1 MKYEMFVKQLIVI
14 SDTARTILAQ
24 YLGTMDLNRQWTLLS
39 DDNEISKLATENDWP
54 ENEVFLYLAKTIKE
68 GFGVRPSIFTREH
81 LYLMN
86 SDIGVRMYLASL
98 LTGDGSEIPQD
109 KVFEHLFDPKFMLN
123 TLNKATGT
131 RPGTPVSNSEQML
144 NNVLSPSSNAD
155 AIEAMYLMNMDW
167 GFIIQKE
174 KWMLDSALSTLS
186 EKLECENSAM
196 EVLKALVPFLFLNE
210 RLLLRERLLNYV
222 PDQGDTQGLSH
233 GFRNNDSQNFDILAL
248 TFLRQRILWIISH
261 LREQASKNALEAAQ
275 HAPANR
281 AIARL
286 HPWLELYER
295 GAIASALED
304 LLVSK
309 MPVSTWL
316 PHYDPFRCSGEL
328 EADKPLVIK
337 EVSKFSSRVIWH
349 GFFPRFIKVITFD
362 ILCHLRN
369 YTDPQPVLR
378 CRSVPIEDYNHLRR
392 EITQLTAA
400 SLSPIGES
408 MDERILNTPVPIPN
422 RVLNLIRAG
431 IKQLGPA
438 FVQCLVLCGVPL
450 PTQINVPWRKELNN
464 RLPYTIP
471 VSQDDV
477 EFTCDVQGIVTTLR
491 EEYRKKGTSLN
502 IVG

>member
-1 MKYEMFVKQLIVI
+1 MKYEMFVKQLIPI
-14 SDTARTILAQ
+14 SDTARIILAQ
-24 YLGTMDLNRQWTLLS
+24 YLGTMDLNQQWTRLS
-39 DDNEISKLATENDWP
+39 YDDEISKLATENGWP
-54 ENEVFLYLAKTIKE
+54 ENEVFLELAKTIKE

-81 LYLMN
+81 LHLMK
-86 SDIGVRMYLASL
+86 SDISVRMYLASL

-109 KVFEHLFDPKFMLN
+109 KVFEYLFNPKFMLD
-123 TLNKATGT
+123 TLKKATGT
-131 RPGTPVSNSEQML
+131 RPGTPVSTAELML
-144 NNVLSPSSNAD
+144 DVVLSTPSNAD
-155 AIEAMYLMNMDW
+155 AIEAMYFMNKDW

-174 KWMLDSALSTLS
+174 KWMLDSAISTLS

-196 EVLKALVPFLFLNE
+196 EVLKALVPFLNE
-210 RLLLRERLLNYV
+210 RLLLRESLLNYV

-233 GFRNNDSQNFDILAL
+233 GFRNHDSQNFDILAL

-316 PHYDPFRCSGEL
+316 PRYELSHPTGEL

-337 EVSKFSSRVIWH
+337 EISKFSRRVIWH
-349 GFFPRFIKVITFD
+349 GFFPKFIKVITFD

-369 YTDPQPVLR
+369 YTDPQAVLR

-408 MDERILNTPVPIPN
+408 IGERILNTPVPIPN

-450 PTQINVPWRKELNN
+450 PTQIDVPWRKELND

-471 VSQDDV
+471 FSQDDV